1 MKNVQT
7 EIREYLSPIDL
18 NNFVGLTLTLKQGL
32 DGYMLNNER
41 CTQNLRHF
49 MNVINKKVFGNANK
63 RYGKKLQIFPVIEKS
78 KEGRYHYHM
87 IIERPL
93 EWCLDDFTHLIE
105 TEWVKTQ
112 FGHRQLHLDQFIDFG
127 WVHYI
132 TKFHSKSDLVDWENV
147 HIVR

>member
-1 MKNVQT
+1 MLVEET
-7 EIREYLSPIDL
+7 RRCLPDGHEISDRIEPKWSIDFDR
-18 NNFVGLTLTLKQGL
+18 NMQ
-32 DGYMLNNER
+32 
-41 CTQNLRHF
+41 
-49 MNVINKKVFGNANK
+49 
-63 RYGKKLQIFPVIEKS
+63 KS

-112 FGHRQLHLDQFIDFG
+112 FGHRQLHLDKFIDFG